1 MLHQTIK
8 DYDDD
13 EKKSYGKD
21 RDESRYDDKYDND
34 KSYGKDNYKSN
45 DSSVI
50 VKKIK
55 RNNINVNI
63 NGLDVNTS
71 IPNGNGP
78 IA

>member
-1 MLHQTIK
+1 MLHHTIK

-13 EKKSYGKD
+13 K
-21 RDESRYDDKYDND
+21 
-34 KSYGKDNYKSN
+34 KSYGKDNYKSK

-55 RNNINVNI
+55 CNNTNVNI
-63 NGLDVNTS
+63 NGLGVNTS